1 MVLYWWHVQWLHY
14 CWHCIVSRL
23 IRNFPFLVSRYNQN
37 CSCKA
42 GYLCHFQ
49 LIWRKFASQSHIISY
64 HPHHTSQN
72 LIWKYIISVTIW
84 AISRWYWIGVRKFVQ
99 YNDGIVLMTNCRL
112 HFVLPLNWW
121 HKTVLKKIALF
132 FYVWPSHPIEHPW
145 IRRGVVK
152 LRRMPIFEEGSR
164 TQKKM
169 QSSNSGWHWGE

>member
-23 IRNFPFLVSRYNQN
+23 IRNFPFLVSHYNQN

-84 AISRWYWIGVRKFVQ
+84 VISRWYWIGVRKFVQ
-99 YNDGIVLMTNCRL
+99 YNDGIVLITNCRL

-121 HKTVLKKIALF
+121 HKTALKKVVLILM
-132 FYVWPSHPIEHPW
+132 YGPHPI
-145 IRRGVVK
+145 
-152 LRRMPIFEEGSR
+152 
-164 TQKKM
+164 
-169 QSSNSGWHWGE
+169 SSIPGLNVHSYSSFLSGWTRT